1 MSVPYRQDMPPPGGF
16 EPIRYKRYLPF
27 KGPSGAVIF
36 GIAMLISGFG
46 IHGVGMAN
54 REKRELLREKTWARI
69 HLVPLLMAEG
79 DRDMYRRTHAALER
93 EKEIMKDVK
102 GWQYGGKVYN
112 TDKYIPPSIQI

>member
-1 MSVPYRQDMPPPGGF
+1 AHALRRDMPPVGGF
-16 EPIRYKRYLPF
+16 EPIRYQRYLPF

-36 GIAMLISGFG
+36 GVAFLISGFG
-46 IHGVGMAN
+46 IYYAGMSN

-79 DRDMYRRTHAALER
+79 DRDLFRRQHAANEK

-102 GWQYGGKVYN
+102 GWQVSR
-112 TDKYIPPSIQI
+112 IAFASHFL